1 MLSHLYCKPPGAPA
15 KVPDNLLEESPKR
28 NSQSQLLWDLQ
39 MPATDLGMSVKLQLS
54 ILNFDMCFPW
64 WRGKP
69 QVSCSEVT
77 RLLACHCE
85 GYLPLF
91 AAPSLQGDADTQLP
105 LTPDLHLA
113 VSLRATQVPLS
124 FAFLVFADTRFQG
137 AREER
142 EDSHQ
147 SQLLPAR
154 KKWPALITP
163 LRPVPEQSYFIYGLM
178 PSDLLFYILFII
190 VKLFYQFGGCFITQ
204 SENFFKQNCFH

>member
-1 MLSHLYCKPPGAPA
+1 
-15 KVPDNLLEESPKR
+15 
-28 NSQSQLLWDLQ
+28 
-39 MPATDLGMSVKLQLS
+39 MPATDLAMSVKLQLS

-85 GYLPLF
+85 GYLP
-91 AAPSLQGDADTQLP
+91 PVCCSITTRGCRHST
-105 LTPDLHLA
+105 TINPDLHLA

-124 FAFLVFADTRFQG
+124 FAFLVFADTRFQE

-163 LRPVPEQSYFIYGLM
+163 LRPVPEQSYFLYGLM

-204 SENFFKQNCFH
+204 SENFLKQNCFH